1 MNMARAYLEKL
12 TLTGFRNYETA
23 VFDFVQGINLLWGS
37 NGAGKTN
44 VLDAIHYLCLT
55 KSFLNQSD
63 QQNIRFGDPA
73 FIIRGI
79 FSEKDMPVSVVCS
92 VQRDEKKIFRVQ
104 EEIYRKI
111 SAHIG
116 RFPLVAI
123 LPGDYAIISEG
134 SDRRRKFTDGVI
146 AQYNPE
152 FLDSLLQYQAVL
164 EQRNKYL
171 KQVREN
177 PSLTLSLMDV
187 YNQQLDALGSFI
199 HARRKAFLEMFAGYF
214 SDCYRSISGQDD
226 EVHIKL
232 LAGFEGNSPLEEM
245 ERALKKD
252 IANGFTSSGAHRD
265 DLEFTLN
272 TLPLKRYA
280 SQGQQ
285 KSFLIALRLASHSLL
300 HKSLGTPPALL
311 IDDFSD
317 KLDAGRS
324 QRLTELLT
332 ARDFG
337 QVFITDTAE
346 IAGLKGSATGGA
358 QVQSIRIG

>member
-12 TLTGFRNYETA
+12 SLTGFRNYESA
-23 VFDFVQGINLLWGS
+23 VFDFVPGINLLWGP
-37 NGAGKTN
+37 NGVGKTN

-73 FIIRGI
+73 FILRGI
-79 FSEKDMPVSVVCS
+79 FSEEGMPVSVVCS

-134 SDRRRKFTDGVI
+134 SERRRKFTDGVI

-152 FLDSLLQYQAVL
+152 FLESLLQYQSIL

-177 PSLTLSLMDV
+177 PSLPLSLIDV

-199 HARRKAFLEMFAGYF
+199 HARRRSFLDMFAAHF

-232 LAGFEGNSPLEEM
+232 MAGFEGTSPLEEM
-245 ERALKKD
+245 ERTLKKD
-252 IANGFTSSGAHRD
+252 IANGFTSTGAHRD

-272 TLPLKRYA
+272 ALPLKRFA

-285 KSFLIALRLASHSLL
+285 KSFLIALRLAAHALL
-300 HKSLGTPPALL
+300 HKSLDTPPALL

-317 KLDAGRS
+317 KLDAGRR
-324 QRLTELLT
+324 QRLTELLMG
-332 ARDFG
+332 RDMG

-346 IAGLKGSATGGA
+346 IAGLSAAGSATEVRNIA
-358 QVQSIRIG
+358 IG